1 VDNHSYIIIIINSFL
16 SSRLVTHFKSK
27 DFFLTP
33 LSSAL
38 KKKKKKKKTKKKM
51 GGKIML
57 DVHART

>member
-38 KKKKKKKKTKKKM
+38 KKKKKKNINQKEM
-51 GGKIML
+51 VGKIIF